1 MKKDVESLYVE
12 DMIERTTQN
21 TIDDCIIFIN
31 MLGCLAIIWVI
42 LTILS

>member
-1 MKKDVESLYVE
+1 MKRDVESLYVE

-21 TIDDCIIFIN
+21 TIDDCIVFIN
-31 MLGCLAIIWVI
+31 MLGCLVIMWII

>member
-31 MLGCLAIIWVI
+31 MLGCLAIMWVI
-42 LTILS
+42 FTILS

>member
-1 MKKDVESLYVE
+1 MKRDVESLYVE

-31 MLGCLAIIWVI
+31 MLGCLAIMWIILVI
-42 LTILS
+42 LS

>member
-1 MKKDVESLYVE
+1 MKRDIESLYVE

>member
-31 MLGCLAIIWVI
+31 MLGCLAIMWII
-42 LTILS
+42 LAILS